1 MKAIESLI
9 QMNFGGTS
17 SSEGGMGSGSK
28 SSVENGAVN
37 TKDQKVNTKGNS
49 KSDSSDTFDP
59 IKKEVKKAEKTR
71 NK

>member
-1 MKAIESLI
+1 
-9 QMNFGGTS
+9 
-17 SSEGGMGSGSK
+17 MGSGSK
-28 SSVENGAVN
+28 SSLENGAVN

-59 IKKEVKKAEKTR
+59 IKKEVKKAEKAR